1 MHIVLR
7 GNRKQTAR
15 SGLAHRYCSVVAGM
29 VGAAVVGGVASNAA
43 ASKGAKAAQAAQ
55 DKALEANAYQGE
67 IATDEYED
75 YKANV
80 RPLEHQLMEDAKNYD
95 SQENYD
101 RAASTAQAN
110 VSTQMSMAKDRLQ
123 RTPGLDPSSAAAQTA
138 NTDLALKGAALG
150 ASEANKARDNVKNM
164 AYARKQDA
172 VALGKG
178 MVSNAASG
186 LASATAGANA
196 IAAQA
201 SAQANQSAAGAGAL
215 TSGIVKGLSNM
226 NWGSGSGASSG
237 SAAFDNFN
245 KDVSAQTGLSSAEL
259 AGAF

>member
-1 MHIVLR
+1 MRIESR
-7 GNRKQTAR
+7 ENRKRAAR
-15 SGLAHRYCSVVAGM
+15 SGIAHRYCSVIAGTI
-29 VGAAVVGGVASNAA
+29 GAAVVGGVASNAA
-43 ASKGAKAAQAAQ
+43 ASKGAKAAAAAQAA
-55 DKALEANAYQGE
+55 ANEANAYQGE
-67 IATDEYED
+67 IAKDQYED

-95 SQENYD
+95 SQANYD
-101 RAASTAQAN
+101 KAAGAAQAA
-110 VSTQMSMAKDRLQ
+110 VSTQMGLAADRLT
-123 RTPGLDPSSAAAQTA
+123 RTPGLDPSSAASQTA

-150 ASEANKARDNVKNM
+150 ASEQNKARDTVTNM

-201 SAQANQSAAGAGAL
+201 SAQAGQAASGVGSMA
-215 TSGIVKGLSNM
+215 SGIVKGLSGM
-226 NWGSGSGASSG
+226 NWGGSGASSG
-237 SAAFDNFN
+237 STAFDNFN
-245 KDVSAQTGLSSAEL
+245 KGVSQETGLSGAEL
-259 AGAF
+259 AGAFG